1 MKLLALK
8 VEGGDHET
16 RNAGGLWKLD
26 RAGKGQGKVFPTAST
41 WKDGPADPLILVQRV
56 LHHTTNLRN
65 KIIILC
71 CLVTLNLC

>member
-1 MKLLALK
+1 MRQGMQAASGSWTGQ
-8 VEGGDHET
+8 ERARET
-16 RNAGGLWKLD
+16 WK
-26 RAGKGQGKVFPTAST
+26 AAST
-41 WKDGPADPLILVQRV
+41 WKHGPADPLILVQRV